1 MSGGRAPV
9 GAAEGSPRQRRGQ
22 DAGNNSFA
30 APAGAEENGIA
41 FRLFRPYRGWD
52 VGWPS
57 LPRRCRG
64 LLSTAPA
71 GAASE
76 PARSSEEA
84 ADILPFFKD
93 NKHLTAYID
102 TLYLAGIC
110 SVRFPSF
117 PFRSFLHSCGELE

>member
-1 MSGGRAPV
+1 MGRTRATTP
-9 GAAEGSPRQRRGQ
+9 SQ
-22 DAGNNSFA
+22 

-57 LPRRCRG
+57 LPRPCRG

-76 PARSSEEA
+76 PARSLEEA

-93 NKHLTAYID
+93 NKHLTAYI
-102 TLYLAGIC
+102 G
-110 SVRFPSF
+110 S
-117 PFRSFLHSCGELE
+117 H